1 MSMPEFE
8 PDERNLIC
16 LYNNGSR
23 KGLIKELN
31 EMLPYL
37 DADQD
42 ALRDMAQSVIQK
54 LDSVTDAE
62 YKSFCA
68 ELEPDF

>member
-1 MSMPEFE
+1 MPVFE
-8 PDERNLIC
+8 PDERNVIC
-16 LYNNGSR
+16 LYNTGSR
-23 KGLIKELN
+23 QGLIKELN

-62 YKSFCA
+62 YKAFCA